1 MFTLFLNKSTRST
14 VTTVLLL
21 NKDLTT
27 SSSYHCVKFDQ
38 GVGMRFTISRE
49 KLQEGLAAVGPSIPA
64 KTTLPV
70 LANILLE
77 TTERGIRLSGTDLDI
92 AVSTE
97 VSADVETPGAITIP
111 AKKLSEIARELPP
124 APVKIAAMGE
134 QRITLECGRSKF
146 KLLGLPRDEFPT
158 FPQVRFQESWR
169 VRSGDLQ
176 KLISHTAF
184 AVSTEESRPILNG
197 VLWELRPERMRMVAT
212 NGHRLARM
220 DLPISSAA
228 APGGDLIVPPKAL
241 EQVRRLFPAEE
252 ELEIAQGDN
261 HLGFR
266 SPFTAVFTRL
276 IEGPYPNYEQV
287 IPRDNDRIAI
297 SDKVALVSALK
308 RMSVIAS
315 DQTHRIRLSFNS
327 GLLRF
332 SVQTPDLG
340 EAQDELPIR
349 FTGDQID
356 IGFNANYL
364 LEILRYIPTEEVRL
378 TLKAPERA
386 ATVEPEGWSD
396 PASYLCL
403 VMPLRLMD

>member
-1 MFTLFLNKSTRST
+1 
-14 VTTVLLL
+14 
-21 NKDLTT
+21 
-27 SSSYHCVKFDQ
+27 
-38 GVGMRFTISRE
+38 MRFTISRE
-49 KLQEGLAAVGPSIPA
+49 KLQEGLAAVTPTTPP

-70 LANILLE
+70 LANILVE

-97 VSADVETPGAITIP
+97 VAADVEAGGAITIP

-124 APVKIAAMGE
+124 SPVKIAAAGE
-134 QRITLECGRSKF
+134 QRVTLDCGRSHF
-146 KLLGLPRDEFPT
+146 KILGLPRDEFPS
-158 FPQVRFQESWR
+158 FPSVRFNESWR
-169 VRSGDLQ
+169 IRSGDLQ
-176 KLISHTAF
+176 KLISHTSF

-197 VLWELRPERMRMVAT
+197 VLWELKPESMRMVAT
-212 NGHRLARM
+212 NGHRLAKM
-220 DLPISSAA
+220 EVPIKATA
-228 APGGDLIVPPKAL
+228 APANDLIVPPKAL

-266 SPFTAVFTRL
+266 SPFTSVFTRL
-276 IEGPYPNYEQV
+276 IEGPYPNYDQV
-287 IPRDNDRIAI
+287 IPRDNDRVAV
-297 SDKVALVSALK
+297 SDKVALISALK

-315 DQTHRIRLSFNS
+315 DQTHRIRLSFNA

-349 FTGDQID
+349 FSGDPID

-364 LEILRYIPTEEVRL
+364 LEILRYIPTDEVRV

-386 ATVEPEGWSD
+386 VTVEPESWSD

-403 VMPLRLMD
+403 VMPLRLVD